1 VRFLNLGRR
10 DGWSSLS
17 VFLLTLFLYMTVRLT
32 ASPFGPP
39 TGLGRD
45 WPLGGPIMWFSQ
57 DVVYHER
64 LFAPSVLGRSF
75 YIRIHPPRLSDAQ
88 RPASD
93 DSPAVNSMFKSGIRF
108 RTS

>member
-1 VRFLNLGRR
+1 MRFLNLGRK

-32 ASPFGPP
+32 AFPFGPPPP

-45 WPLGGPIMWFSQ
+45 WPLGCPIMWFSQ

-64 LFAPSVLGRSF
+64 LF
-75 YIRIHPPRLSDAQ
+75 PPT
-88 RPASD
+88 
-93 DSPAVNSMFKSGIRF
+93 
-108 RTS
+108 RTWALIL